1 MLKSR
6 FFLVLLSLLMIST
19 GTIAQTEPYLNF
31 NSFINANADDL
42 PNNEELD
49 IAYHYMVPQYEENP
63 DPDKQIVLE
72 YYFSEYDGSDH
83 SKKKIEFIKQLFKDD
98 QFENPNLNLEVIAV
112 APHGYDIEASKDI
125 KDIGKLVGQSNIHYE
140 NMSEGIYFEI
150 PDSEKETT
158 YHKNK
163 LQKQNKRVPANAGNK
178 IANIIK
184 NPRNYWTFIRGAS
197 STGAV
202 FASLYVAQGI
212 SPGIAA
218 AVGLMPGL
226 ASGGITYFSGHY
238 GNFLTNGKWTNWV
251 LTSESLVAKGLRTGM
266 GMTPKRFINAFVEN
280 DAQRKKLYAADPQ
293 FRKDIDELYK
303 TDPKAFKE
311 KLYKEIADGA
321 KPNRFAKATSIFRH
335 MDEYIKWWVTEVAF
349 TTFAI
354 KIPQAV
360 AGIGA
365 SMSMMDSIG
374 HVLMGSTMGMAAQ
387 GPADIAIQLRKF
399 QKIEELRDAIKAG
412 KIENVVSEI
421 DDVVDGKVVGK
432 KSLSLLDEVEMVLAK
447 TGPHKGYS
455 IHSGSH
461 KALQK
466 IENWARSRATMLSF
480 FSVAGV
486 GMEIAHIPLARPLL
500 LGIGIFGGTYYAHV
514 RGWIKPKIPAPLKKF
529 FEPFKLDNIKK
540 LGMKS
545 LLARFCSNKFRVK
558 P

>member
-1 MLKSR
+1 MQKLS
-6 FFLVLLSLLMIST
+6 FFLVLLLSLASV
-19 GTIAQTEPYLNF
+19 AQTQPYLNF

-42 PNNEELD
+42 EEDQELD
-49 IAYHYMVPQYEENP
+49 IAYHYMVPQYEESP
-63 DPDKQIVLE
+63 DPNKQVVLE

-83 SKKKIEFIKQLFKDD
+83 SKRKIEFIKELFQDD
-98 QFENPNLNLEVIAV
+98 KFNNPNLNLEVIAV
-112 APHGYDIEASKDI
+112 APHGYDIQASKDI
-125 KDIGKLVGQSNIHYE
+125 KDIGGLVGQTNIHYE
-140 NMSEGIYFEI
+140 NMSEGIYFEV
-150 PDSEKETT
+150 PNDKDEADNKTT
-158 YHKNK
+158 FIKKKN
-163 LQKQNKRVPANAGNK
+163 NRVPANNGSR
-178 IANIIK
+178 IANLIK

-202 FASLYVAQGI
+202 FASLYIAQGVN
-212 SPGIAA
+212 PGIAA
-218 AVGLMPGL
+218 AVGLMPGI

-280 DAQRKKLYAADPQ
+280 DAQRKKLYNQDPEFKKMVDDMYRADP
-293 FRKDIDELYK
+293 KG
-303 TDPKAFKE
+303 FKE
-311 KLYKEIADGA
+311 KLYKEITDGA
-321 KPNRFAKATSIFRH
+321 SPNRFAKITNTFRR

-354 KIPQAV
+354 KIPQAI

-365 SMSMMDSIG
+365 KMSMIDSVG
-374 HVLMGSTMGMAAQ
+374 HVLMSSTMGMLAQ

-412 KIENVVSEI
+412 KIENVTQQI
-421 DDVVDGKVVGK
+421 DDIVDGKVIGK

-447 TGPHKGYS
+447 TGPHTSYS

-500 LGIGIFGGTYYAHV
+500 LGIGVVGGTYYAHV
-514 RGWIKPKIPAPLKKF
+514 RGWIKPKIPESVKKF
-529 FEPFKLDNIKK
+529 FAPFRKDNLKK

-545 LLARFCSNKFRVK
+545 FLVRFCSNKYRLK
-558 P
+558 L